1 MGSLAAVKLL
11 LDTHIFLWS
20 LLEPTRLSERVS
32 RELESHLNDLWL
44 SPIVIWEVLM
54 LAERG
59 RVALEP
65 DAATWVRRACQAAP
79 FREAPPEPRGCLSEP
94 GDRSG
99 PSGSGGSILG
109 RDRARV
115 RPHPRDRRRSPTP
128 FAPDRVAREHITKAS
143 QRQARFSRR
152 VVAPYTSDS
161 RRSASAKTSSRSR
174 PFAPAISRSPCASN
188 RRICRSCS
196 ARSYAS
202 TLSKTAAARPR
213 CVMTRG

>member
-65 DAATWVRRACQAAP
+65 NAATWVRRACQAAP
-79 FREAPPEPRGCLSEP
+79 FREAPLNHEVAFQSRAIDLVHQDPA
-94 GDRSG
+94 DRF
-99 PSGSGGSILG
+99 LAATALVYDLTLVTAD
-109 RDRARV
+109 DRLF
-115 RPHPRDRRRSPTP
+115 RS
-128 FAPDRVAREHITKAS
+128 HQIAS
-143 QRQARFSRR
+143 LAN
-152 VVAPYTSDS
+152 T
-161 RRSASAKTSSRSR
+161 
-174 PFAPAISRSPCASN
+174 
-188 RRICRSCS
+188 
-196 ARSYAS
+196 
-202 TLSKTAAARPR
+202 
-213 CVMTRG
+213 